1 MSAFLALLR
10 RDLALSLSAGGTG
23 LMGVAFFVAVTLLA
37 PLAIGPEPNLLARIA
52 PGLVWIGIVLSALL
66 SLERL
71 FQSDYEDG
79 SLDLFTLSRMGLIF
93 VVLAKVLAQW
103 LAAGLP
109 LVIAA
114 PILSL
119 MLGLEPEG
127 YSALVLGLL
136 IGTPSL
142 YLIGALGAA
151 LTLGVRRGGLLI
163 ALIVLPLQI
172 PFVVFGVGAVEAA
185 LTGNNAWPALMIE
198 GALSLLVLALAPVAA
213 APGIRLHLS

>member
-213 APGIRLHLS
+213 AAGIRLHLS